1 MLSLY
6 RSTIIGIS
14 WIVIYLNNGTIPE
27 FNKNLFIT
35 DINSTFLSLP
45 NYHVQKDEKLYIIF
59 EKSTKENL
67 SIYINSTFVNK
78 ILLHDEIPIAQIEGE
93 NYDISE
99 FANFQKPEPT
109 RLLTRIF
116 SYLPS
121 NDTLPDEIKNQLL
134 IKYPYPTLLPG
145 SIPTLQQETDLLPI
159 LPLTNG

>member
-78 ILLHDEIPIAQIEGE
+78 
-93 NYDISE
+93 YY
-99 FANFQKPEPT
+99 FMTKF
-109 RLLTRIF
+109 R
-116 SYLPS
+116 
-121 NDTLPDEIKNQLL
+121 
-134 IKYPYPTLLPG
+134 
-145 SIPTLQQETDLLPI
+145 
-159 LPLTNG
+159 